1 MATAVGPEI
10 LKRTQAE
17 LGKFIKRPPLTDKLL
32 SKPPFRF
39 LHDVVN
45 AIITETGFLAGL
57 YTDDELSSQ
66 NIKDK
71 EAKVEF
77 LQKCIDATVLATGEN
92 LSVRP
97 SKIVAGH
104 EADKTNEWLQ
114 ALGRAVA
121 KNVDS
126 SEAVSQVLSGV
137 RPQAK
142 KAEKKAEK
150 SKEKSDKEK
159 KGGTASNKAQKNNP
173 NDPKPSQ
180 SRTPSRTPAPR
191 TPAQPSPGSKG
202 PGKAKLAVEAK
213 TVPLN
218 KSPAKGTAAPRGST
232 VKSSKN
238 KDDKDKTAKKSRSK
252 PKEEESGTK
261 SSKDKDKDGKE
272 RKQKS
277 SSEKGKSAKS
287 RPASRA
293 QQVKES
299 GKENSPPHEVIG
311 ATEILTNGH
320 ATPEEMVSTP
330 KQAPSRPPSARHDG
344 NGGETVEVVDAID
357 EGIVTQEAPTEEAQ
371 IPQEEEERPILAPL
385 APEGSRTAAEEGLE
399 TSNGPSMLIDPEV
412 EGQPEVLGGGGEQG
426 QEQLVT
432 PSSPNN
438 NNIDPAILKAMSPHN
453 ADQLQGVDVPRPEP
467 PDSGVGS
474 LESPKHAAKE
484 QEGPPTA
491 PTPRPGPQPLRALEP
506 FKEGTNMTTEPVMPE
521 TETPGNQSKGELPV
535 KEGAIRP
542 RTGRRSARPPSAR
555 PAPPRVRER
564 REVPKE
570 EIQRPGTA
578 KPVANVI
585 LPTSSND
592 GDDDDD
598 DNFVVEESKP
608 AVAVEDD
615 VLPLAA
621 AAASGA
627 AAAAAAAGENGQ
639 GAGLLV
645 AQILETK
652 KEMEDGRR
660 NAFSPETP
668 GHRRVP
674 IEQSLLS
681 DANRKKER
689 ELIQKDVQ
697 KLSASIQSITR
708 SVNPLAKM
716 LDYLQEDLDSMQ
728 KELESWQSENK
739 TLAQT
744 LKQEQSSTE
753 QALEPL
759 GYQLMELE
767 TAVQEQ
773 RDKLSAVKSNILRNN
788 EKISRLMS
796 GINLNI

>member
-330 KQAPSRPPSARHDG
+330 KQAPSRPPSARH
-344 NGGETVEVVDAID
+344 
-357 EGIVTQEAPTEEAQ
+357 
-371 IPQEEEERPILAPL
+371 
-385 APEGSRTAAEEGLE
+385 GSRTAAEEGLE